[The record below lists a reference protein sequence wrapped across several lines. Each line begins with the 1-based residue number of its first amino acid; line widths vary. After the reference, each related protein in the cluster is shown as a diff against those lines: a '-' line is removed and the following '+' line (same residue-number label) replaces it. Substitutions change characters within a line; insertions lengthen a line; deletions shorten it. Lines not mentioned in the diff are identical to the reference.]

1 MAIQL
6 QKPDYFIVYVSDMQ
20 RSVQFY
26 RDILGLPLK
35 FTSPGWSEFSTGATT
50 VALHTTGAILSE
62 QVGKSPAGS
71 AQLGFMVDDL
81 QAAYE
86 ELRAQDVKF
95 SMPPQQQPSGITL
108 AILRD
113 PDGLGIA
120 LQQR

>member
-6 QKPDYFIVYVSDMQ
+6 QKPDYVIVYVSDME

-35 FTSPGWSEFSTGATT
+35 FSVPGWSEFSTGTT
-50 VALHTTGAILSE
+50 TLALHTTGTTSPE
-62 QVGKSPAGS
+62 HVGQPPAGS
-71 AQLGFMVDDL
+71 AHLSFMVDDL

-86 ELRAQDVKF
+86 ELKAQDVKF
-95 SMPPQQQPSGITL
+95 SKPPQQQPSGVTL